1 MSGGVR
7 PTIAGRGRRNG
18 PNAGRLAAAGF
29 VALSIFWLA
38 VSPAAGQVE
47 IPAAPGRAVYD
58 QAGVINQGHVQ
69 LLEALSRE
77 LLEKTGVALVTVTVP
92 RLEGESIDDFSVRVG
107 TQWGVGREGEDRGV
121 VVAFALEERRIF
133 IATGYGVEG
142 FLPDGKVGGILDQ
155 FVMPHLKRNDFS
167 TGLAAAGAA
176 VAGEAAREY
185 GVTITGAARA
195 VPRSRGRS
203 GAGFGRRMIMM
214 LMFFGYMGFFGLFR
228 SARRNRFRRSR
239 AGFYFG
245 GFGSGYGSGGFGG
258 GGFGGFGGG
267 GFGGGGAGRG
277 F

>member
-1 MSGGVR
+1 MSGDRSATTGFFAILFSWLA
-7 PTIAGRGRRNG
+7 IA
-18 PNAGRLAAAGF
+18 PAAA
-29 VALSIFWLA
+29 
-38 VSPAAGQVE
+38 QVE
-47 IPAAPGRAVYD
+47 IPATPGRAVYD
-58 QAGVINQGHVQ
+58 QAGVINQSHAQ

-92 RLEGESIDDFSVRVG
+92 RLEGEAIDDFSVRVG
-107 TQWGVGREGEDRGV
+107 TQWGVGRAGEDRGV

-155 FVMPHLKRNDFS
+155 FVIPHLRRSDFS

-185 GVTITGAARA
+185 GVTITGAAREA
-195 VPRSRGRS
+195 PRSRGRS
-203 GAGFGRRMIMM
+203 GAGLVGRLIMM
-214 LMFFGYMGFFGLFR
+214 LMFLGYMGFFGLFR

-239 AGFYFG
+239 SGFYFG
-245 GFGSGYGSGGFGG
+245 GFGGGYGSGGFGGGGFGG

>member
-1 MSGGVR
+1 MSGDR
-7 PTIAGRGRRNG
+7 SATR
-18 PNAGRLAAAGF
+18 GF
-29 VALSIFWLA
+29 VALTLFWLA
-38 VSPAAGQVE
+38 VAPTAAQVE
-47 IPAAPGRAVYD
+47 IPATPGRAVYD
-58 QAGVINQGHVQ
+58 QAGVINQSHAQ

-77 LLEKTGVALVTVTVP
+77 LFEKTGVALVTVTVP
-92 RLEGESIDDFSVRVG
+92 RLEGEPIDDFSVRVG
-107 TQWGVGREGEDRGV
+107 TQWGVGRAGEDRGV

-155 FVMPHLKRNDFS
+155 FVMPHLERNDFS

-185 GVTITGAARA
+185 GVTITGAAREA
-195 VPRSRGRS
+195 PRSRRRG
-203 GAGFGRRMIMM
+203 GAGLVGRLIMM
-214 LMFFGYMGFFGLFR
+214 LMFLGYMGFFGLFR

-239 AGFYFG
+239 SGFYFG
-245 GFGSGYGSGGFGG
+245 GFGGGYGSGGFGGGGFGG